1 MTFTKPILLFFTLL
15 FSITACSQKDVP
27 IFVTYDEIISGDQQL
42 DEYLPL
48 LKNNAVGVVAN
59 HASVINGTH
68 LVDTLLKSGIHIV
81 SIYSPEHGF
90 RGEEDAGSFISDN
103 KDSAT
108 SIPIIS
114 LYGDHKKPT
123 MEDFQNT
130 DIVLFDLQDVGVR
143 FYTYI
148 STLTYVMEAC
158 AENGIPLIVLDRPN
172 PNPFYI
178 DGPVLKE
185 EFKSFVGLHK
195 VPIVY
200 GMTIGEYALMVNG
213 EGWLKENIKCDLTII
228 PLRNYKHNYIA
239 NLPVKPSPNLPNW
252 EAVYLYPS
260 LCLFEGTIMSVGRG
274 TDYPFQ
280 VYGHPD
286 FQNGSFLFTP
296 EPKPGATNPKY
307 KGIEC
312 NGENLVDYA
321 TNFDKMPAQL
331 NLSWLIES
339 YKMLRTRHEFFISYF
354 DKLAGT
360 DELRKQIESGLT
372 EMEIRESWQKDIDN
386 FKKIREEYLLYN

>member
-1 MTFTKPILLFFTLL
+1 MTFNRPILLIFTLL
-15 FSITACSQKDVP
+15 FSITACSQKHVP
-27 IFVTYDEIISGDQQL
+27 IFIKYNEIISGDQQL

-48 LKNNAVGVVAN
+48 LKNKAVGVVAN
-59 HASVINGTH
+59 HASIVNGTH
-68 LVDTLLKSGIHIV
+68 LVDTLLKSEIHII
-81 SIYSPEHGF
+81 SIFSPEHGF
-90 RGEEDAGSFISDN
+90 RGDEDAGSFISDN

-108 SIPIIS
+108 GIPIIS

-123 MEDFQNT
+123 TEDFQNI

-172 PNPFYI
+172 PNGFYV

-200 GMTIGEYALMVNG
+200 GMTIAEYASMINE
-213 EGWLKENIKCDLTII
+213 EGWLKENLKCDLTII
-228 PLRNYKHNYIA
+228 PLRNYTHNYIV

-274 TDYPFQ
+274 TDNPFQ

-286 FQNGSFLFTP
+286 FQNGNFSFIP
-296 EPKPGATNPKY
+296 ESKPGATNPKY
-307 KGIEC
+307 KGIKC
-312 NGENLVDYA
+312 YGQNLIDYA
-321 TNFDKMPAQL
+321 TKFDKIPAQIKL
-331 NLSWLIES
+331 TWLIES
-339 YKMLRTRHEFFISYF
+339 YKMLSPKYEFFISYF

-372 EMEIRESWQKDIDN
+372 EIEIRESWQKDIDK
-386 FKKIREEYLLYN
+386 FKKIREKYLLYN

>member
-1 MTFTKPILLFFTLL
+1 MTFNRPILLIFTLL

-27 IFVTYDEIISGDQQL
+27 IFIEYDEIISGDQQL

-48 LKNNAVGVVAN
+48 LKNKAVGVVAN
-59 HASVINGTH
+59 HASIVNSTH

-81 SIYSPEHGF
+81 SIFSPEHGF
-90 RGEEDAGSFISDN
+90 RGDEDAGSIISDN

-108 SIPIIS
+108 GIPIIS

-123 MEDFQNT
+123 TVDFQNI

-158 AENGIPLIVLDRPN
+158 AENGLPLIVLDRPN
-172 PNPFYI
+172 PNGFYV

-185 EFKSFVGLHK
+185 EFMSFVGLHK

-200 GMTIGEYALMVNG
+200 GMTIGEYALMVNK
-213 EGWLKENIKCDLTII
+213 EGWLKENLKCDLIII
-228 PLRNYKHNYIA
+228 PLRNYAHNYIV

-286 FQNGSFLFTP
+286 FITGSFVFTP
-296 EPKPGATNPKY
+296 ESKPGATNPKY
-307 KGIEC
+307 KGIKC
-312 NGENLVDYA
+312 NGQNLVDY
-321 TNFDKMPAQL
+321 TKKFDKMPAQL

-339 YKMLRTRHEFFISYF
+339 YKMLSHQHEFFISYF

-360 DELRKQIESGLT
+360 DDLRKQIKSGLT
-372 EMEIRESWQKDIDN
+372 EIEIRESWQKDIDN
-386 FKKIREEYLLYN
+386 YKKIREKYLLYN